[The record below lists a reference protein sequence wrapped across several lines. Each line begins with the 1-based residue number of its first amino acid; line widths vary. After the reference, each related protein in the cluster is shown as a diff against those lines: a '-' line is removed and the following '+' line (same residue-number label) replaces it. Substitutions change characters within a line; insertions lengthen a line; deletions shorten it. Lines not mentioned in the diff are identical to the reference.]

1 MLNYS
6 EACERNKEVIL
17 QLLQQYMYDR
27 RLVLEIGSG
36 SGQHAIH
43 FANTLNHLKW
53 QPSDLHFNLSALAEN
68 LAEYAPENVLSP
80 LELDVIAE
88 TWQLPVKPDAAF
100 TANTLHIMDEGC
112 VEAFIRGIGQVLPMG
127 GCLCVYGPFR
137 YEGSYTSE
145 SNARFDLWL
154 KQRDSRSGIRDFE
167 TIAGWAKEVGLICEQ
182 DHDMPANNQF
192 QVWRKV
198 A

>member
-17 QLLQQYMYDR
+17 QLLQRYLHDR
-27 RLVLEIGSG
+27 SLVLEVGSG

-43 FANTLNHLKW
+43 FASTLTHLTW
-53 QPSDLHFNLSALAEN
+53 QPSDLQINLPALTQN
-68 LAEYAPENVLSP
+68 LTEYGPDNVLCP
-80 LELDVIAE
+80 AELDVISDN
-88 TWQLPVKPDAAF
+88 WQLPVEPDAVF
-100 TANTLHIMDEGC
+100 TANTLHIMDEAC
-112 VEAFIRGIGQVLPMG
+112 VEAFIRGMGRILPVG

-137 YEGSYTSE
+137 YNGRYTSE

-167 TIAGWAKEVGLICEQ
+167 TIEVWAKEAGLVCEQ
-182 DHDMPANNQF
+182 DHNMPANNQF
-192 QVWRKV
+192 LVWRKV